1 MMQLK
6 AIFSDLLREFEFE
19 LAQPPD
25 TYRNDHSK
33 MVVQLAQPCRAR
45 YRRRRRAAEHATSG
59 VTESAAGSEEA
70 GGAFRVRVDRDLC
83 QGHAVCASEC
93 PEVFEVDPEERKVVL
108 RNKNPGAS
116 LRAGV
121 ESAVRHCPTRAL
133 SIAVP
138 EADLGNQE

>member
-25 TYRNDHSK
+25 TYQNDHSK
-33 MVVQLAQPCRAR
+33 MVVQLVQPCRAR
-45 YRRRRRAAEHATSG
+45 YRRRRAAEHATSG
-59 VTESAAGSEEA
+59 VTKSAAGSEEA
-70 GGAFRVRVDRDLC
+70 GGAFRVRVDLDIC

-133 SIAVP
+133 SIAVSETDP
-138 EADLGNQE
+138 DNQE